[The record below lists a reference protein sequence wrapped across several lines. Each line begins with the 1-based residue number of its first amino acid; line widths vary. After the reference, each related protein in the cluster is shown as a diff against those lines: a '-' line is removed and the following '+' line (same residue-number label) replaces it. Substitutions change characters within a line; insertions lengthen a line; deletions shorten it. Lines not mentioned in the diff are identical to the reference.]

1 VALVAVPQW
10 WRMDKYADAVSVVA
24 SAPGKLVLSGEYAV
38 LDGAPAV
45 CMAVNRRARVTLA
58 TSDTGYHTVTAPGLT
73 DATGRFE
80 VVDGEFEWLTDGGE
94 FQIVEHVWQTANAR
108 MPGHLSLSLDSS
120 EFKDNQSGIKFGIGS
135 SAALTVALS
144 NALCEVATTDA
155 DATRIAFAAHRQFQ
169 RGLGSGVDVA
179 CSSMGGLIEYTTG
192 GATARRLDWPAGLAM
207 GVVWVGVPASTSD
220 KLEQLRRQAARAS
233 RAALV
238 LGARRLA
245 AAWEGGEAGAILD
258 EYRDYTNVLREFSVD
273 HELGIFDAGHAEL
286 TAAAARAG
294 VVYKPCGAGG
304 GDTGVILATDSAAV
318 EAFAGVAREINALHL
333 DMHIDENGMLVER
346 ENP

>member
-1 VALVAVPQW
+1 
-10 WRMDKYADAVSVVA
+10 MSVTA

-45 CMAVNRRARVTLA
+45 CMAVDRRARVTLA
-58 TSDTGYHTVTAPGLT
+58 TTDNDWHTVTAPGFS
-73 DATGRFE
+73 DATGRFN
-80 VVDGEFEWLTDGGE
+80 VVDGKFEWLMDGKE
-94 FQIVEHVWQTANAR
+94 LRLVEHVWQTANTK
-108 MPGHLSLSLDSS
+108 MPGHVSLTLDSS
-120 EFKDNQSGIKFGIGS
+120 EFKDDQSGIKFGIGS

-144 NALCEVATTDA
+144 NALCQVAQTDA

-169 RGLGSGVDVA
+169 QGLGSGVDVA
-179 CSSMGGLIEYTTG
+179 CSSMGGLIAYTMG
-192 GATARRLDWPAGLAM
+192 GATARRLDWPVGLAM
-207 GVVWVGVPASTSD
+207 GVVWVGAPASTSD

-245 AAWEGGEAGAILD
+245 AAWEGGEAEAILD
-258 EYRDYTNVLREFSVD
+258 EYRDYTNVLQEFSVD

-304 GDTGVILATDSAAV
+304 GDTGVILAADQSAI
-318 EAFAGVAREINALHL
+318 EAFAKIAQDLSALHL
-333 DMHIDENGMLVER
+333 DMHIDENGVLVER
-346 ENP
+346 GNT

>member
-1 VALVAVPQW
+1 MVPQW

-38 LDGAPAV
+38 LDGAPAI
-45 CMAVNRRARVTLA
+45 CMAVDRRARVMLT
-58 TSDTGYHTVTAPGLT
+58 TSDADCHTVAAPGFA
-73 DATGRFE
+73 DVTGRFD
-80 VVDGEFEWLTDGGE
+80 VVDGEFEWLTDGKE
-94 FQIVEHVWQTANAR
+94 FQLVEHIWQTANAR

-120 EFKDNQSGIKFGIGS
+120 EFKDTQSGIKFGIGS

-144 NALCEVATTDA
+144 NALGEVATTDG

-179 CSSMGGLIEYTTG
+179 CSSMGGLIEYTMG
-192 GATARRLDWPAGLAM
+192 GAAARRLDWPVGLAM

-220 KLEQLRRQAARAS
+220 KLEQLRRQAARPS

-245 AAWEGGEAGAILD
+245 AAWTGGKAAAILD
-258 EYRDYTNVLREFSVD
+258 EYRDYTKVLREFSVD
-273 HELGIFDAGHAEL
+273 HELGVFDAGHAEL
-286 TAAAARAG
+286 TAAAAAAG

-304 GDTGVILATDSAAV
+304 GDTGVILATDAAAV
-318 EAFAGVAREINALHL
+318 EVFADVARDMGALQL
-333 DMHIDENGMLVER
+333 DMHIDENGVLVER
-346 ENP
+346 ENL